1 MSSRT
6 NTLTWLPYLWFAVAL
21 TLHAGL
27 VLAFLQNANDSAIA
41 TAAAAGT
48 GGIEIE
54 LGMEGSYEDRKA
66 TEAAKPLPPAA
77 EEKPTVPAAI
87 EKAVAPDAVA
97 PTRKPQPLK
106 PIKTLPLDPLLDT
119 TTAKAVTPTESEKT
133 STDGKE
139 TKTESAMI
147 KATGTGNSQRAG
159 GIAGSEKNYFNELKR
174 WLDKHKDYPTEAKQ
188 QKQEGTV
195 MVRFTINRAGE
206 ISSASI
212 KRSAGYALLDQAALD
227 LLKKAS
233 PVPAMPDS
241 ISKDSLNIAIP
252 IEYAL
257 LTK

>member
-6 NTLTWLPYLWFAVAL
+6 NTLKWLPYLWFTAAL

-27 VLAFLQNANDSAIA
+27 LAAILQTQNDSAIA

-48 GGIEIE
+48 SGIEIE

-66 TEAAKPLPPAA
+66 TEAAKQLPATEAPTTPPAL
-77 EEKPTVPAAI
+77 

-97 PTRKPQPLK
+97 PTRKPK
-106 PIKTLPLDPLLDT
+106 PSKPIIKTLPVNPLPDT
-119 TTAKAVTPTESEKT
+119 TTAKAVTPTEKATT
-133 STDGKE
+133 SADGKE
-139 TKTESAMI
+139 AKTESAMI

-174 WLDKHKDYPTEAKQ
+174 WLDKHKDYPTAAKQ

-212 KRSAGYALLDQAALD
+212 KRSAGYALLDQAAFD

-233 PVPAMPDS
+233 PVPPMPDS
-241 ISKDSLNIAIP
+241 ITKDTLSIAIP